1 MHDETADWRRWGA
14 RLCHP
19 LPLAAVLLMTVNDHV
34 LKGSGV
40 VPSALAGKLSDLAG
54 LFFFPLVLAAGFAL
68 LLRVAGLRASE
79 RAVGR
84 AALLATGLVF
94 AGLKLSPGFNLA
106 VERLWAP
113 NTLDRSDLLAL
124 PMLGLS
130 WAWMRRR
137 ERPRRLPAE
146 VIAVVVAGLASVAT
160 QFSRIER
167 VYPRWVTPEQAR
179 LALGCARVEA
189 WVAKTGKEGAGV
201 TLAARATSEPCRL
214 TVRGSRFVV
223 GRVDVE
229 APEAP
234 AVLDLSAA
242 ADSHLWLSHV
252 FDGDSA
258 WNAGTRAG
266 VLRLD
271 LEAGGELRTW
281 ELPVTLT
288 LEGGRQFRPVRPE
301 PVTPRRAEGGGP

>member
-54 LFFFPLVLAAGFAL
+54 LFFFPLLLAAGFAL
-68 LLRVAGLRASE
+68 LLRVAGVSASE

-84 AALLATGLVF
+84 TALLATGLVF

-113 NTLDRSDLLAL
+113 NTLDPSDLLAL

-167 VYPRWVTPEQAR
+167 VS
-179 LALGCARVEA
+179 A
-189 WVAKTGKEGAGV
+189 WS
-201 TLAARATSEPCRL
+201 RSQSMDPRL
-214 TVRGSRFVV
+214 TGSRPRKIF
-223 GRVDVE
+223 
-229 APEAP
+229 
-234 AVLDLSAA
+234 SAT
-242 ADSHLWLSHV
+242 V
-252 FDGDSA
+252 I
-258 WNAGTRAG
+258 AGTR
-266 VLRLD
+266 VNSWYTM
-271 LEAGGELRTW
+271 EIPSRT
-281 ELPVTLT
+281 
-288 LEGGRQFRPVRPE
+288 
-301 PVTPRRAEGGGP
+301 AA